1 MVKFI
6 VDSESLKRTFEK
18 MDNFRSEELYD
29 PQSLVVN
36 ESLANPEVQDTP
48 LNKKDF
54 LIKILIVSL
63 LIVLPYLAFVELYL
77 KEEKINGSEAYLAI
91 EEEFWDSF
99 ENPSKYPEY
108 GGNNKEYLDVY
119 IALINYDDRADI
131 ATYRIDLAPSPA
143 LGSWESGGTFWF
155 YKSISLDFDSVDVG
169 SVGDFDANKFYGSFE
184 ISVIG
189 TNLFEGEYSSSNYF
203 PFEQRYSKLKV
214 LAYKSESNKIEE
226 AYELNNFEDLPI
238 RVQDYT
244 GDYIEGYKLYY
255 DYLDFEDS
263 EYNISNDVK
272 LIRENLDNGIANLYL
287 TIKRDRSTIFSVF
300 ALMTFVVGA
309 AIALVLM
316 TLVVWSK
323 RRPPA
328 LASLIWGAATIF
340 AIIETRRFI
349 PNTPRVGV
357 YMDLYFF
364 FPSILLSI
372 FATSSLF
379 ALWIRRKDWVA

>member
-1 MVKFI
+1 M
-6 VDSESLKRTFEK
+6 DSESLKPIFEK
-18 MDNFRSEELYD
+18 MDKLRSVELSD
-29 PQSLVVN
+29 PKSQVVN
-36 ESLANPEVQDTP
+36 ESLTNPEVQDTP

-54 LIKILIVSL
+54 LIKIFIVSV

-77 KEEKINGSEAYLAI
+77 KEEKINGSEAYLTL
-91 EEEFWDSF
+91 EEEFYDSF
-99 ENPSKYPEY
+99 ENPSQYPEY
-108 GGNNKEYLDVY
+108 DGENKEYLDVY
-119 IALINYDDRADI
+119 VALTNYDDRRDV

-143 LGSWESGGTFWF
+143 LGTWDDGGQFYFSKSIRLDIDSIESG
-155 YKSISLDFDSVDVG
+155 IVG
-169 SVGDFDANKFYGSFE
+169 SFDANKIYGSFE
-184 ISVIG
+184 VSVIG
-189 TNLFEGEYSSSNYF
+189 TDTFKEEYTNSNYF
-203 PFEQRYSKLKV
+203 PFEKRYSKFTL
-214 LAYKSESNKIEE
+214 LAYKSENDTFDE
-226 AYELNNFEDLPI
+226 AMQQDSFVDLPV
-238 RVQDYT
+238 RVLDYT
-244 GDYIEGYKLYY
+244 RDKVEGYKLYY
-255 DYLDFEDS
+255 DYLVFVDGQLEK
-263 EYNISNDVK
+263 SNDITS
-272 LIRENLDNGIANLYL
+272 IRESLEMGYVNLYI
-287 TIKRDRSTIFSVF
+287 TIQRDRATIFSVF

-349 PNTPRVGV
+349 PNNPRVGV
-357 YMDLYFF
+357 FMDLYLF